1 MDSEGIFEN
10 STTEYSICT
19 DADCSNSMVDYQ
31 DAIKDTNTEEAHSY
45 ASMKEQD
52 KSTCLSSMI
61 SDASKSISTDEQS
74 STFSSKMSITTNDS
88 QSSFIGDSLPKSFLQ
103 LRGISV
109 ANFNMGC
116 NFDIAAN
123 IRIMIQYEIAI
134 LAIQEHTPW
143 SRELLDLEK
152 VSIQ

>member
-1 MDSEGIFEN
+1 MNSEGNFEN

-31 DAIKDTNTEEAHSY
+31 DAINDTNTEEVYSY

-52 KSTCLSSMI
+52 KSTCLSSVI

-74 STFSSKMSITTNDS
+74 STISSKMSNTTNDS
-88 QSSFIGDSLPKSFLQ
+88 LPESFLQ
-103 LRGISV
+103 LRGISI

-116 NFDIAAN
+116 NFDTAAA

-143 SRELLDLEK
+143 NRELLELEK
-152 VSIQ
+152 LSIQ

>member
-1 MDSEGIFEN
+1 MDSEDIFEN
-10 STTEYSICT
+10 STMEYPICT

-31 DAIKDTNTEEAHSY
+31 DAIKDTDTEEAHSY
-45 ASMKEQD
+45 TSMKEQD
-52 KSTCLSSMI
+52 KSSCLSSVI

-88 QSSFIGDSLPKSFLQ
+88 QSSFFGDSLPKSFLQ